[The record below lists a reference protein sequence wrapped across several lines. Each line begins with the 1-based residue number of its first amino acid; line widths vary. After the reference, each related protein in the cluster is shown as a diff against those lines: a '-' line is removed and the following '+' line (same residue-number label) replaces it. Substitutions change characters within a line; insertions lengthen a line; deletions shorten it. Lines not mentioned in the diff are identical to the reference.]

1 MKLKVIACNVF
12 FREICHAAAR
22 TPHTLDLEFIELGEH
37 LKPSRLRQQLQAA
50 IDRSTD
56 FDAVVLAYGLC
67 GRSTDGLSA
76 GAIPLVLPRS
86 HDCCGILLGSR
97 KRFEEIFSPM
107 PSTPFSSTGYIER
120 GNYYFADGEM
130 MLGDSY
136 EALIETYGEEDA
148 RYIYEA
154 MHPKLDGELQP
165 IYFIDIPGIPSEAAK
180 AKCRAKAEEEKRPF
194 REIPGSLN
202 LIEKLLFADWNPE
215 EFLTVPPGAN
225 IKMVGDWNEIIR
237 LAPPEK

>member
-37 LKPSRLRQQLQAA
+37 LKPTRLRQQLQAA

-67 GRSTDGLSA
+67 GRSTDGLTA
-76 GAIPLVLPRS
+76 GTIPLVLPRS

-154 MHPKLDGELQP
+154 MHPSSTANSSRSTSSTSPASCRMRQKR
-165 IYFIDIPGIPSEAAK
+165 SAAP
-180 AKCRAKAEEEKRPF
+180 RRKRK
-194 REIPGSLN
+194 S
-202 LIEKLLFADWNPE
+202 
-215 EFLTVPPGAN
+215 
-225 IKMVGDWNEIIR
+225 
-237 LAPPEK
+237 APTGKSPARSS